1 MATEQNI
8 HSAAEWEDI
17 PAEKFEIIGTDD
29 FSGDII
35 ARPKIGYWADAW
47 RRLKENKIAL
57 VALIV
62 LLLLIVMVCIGP
74 AISGYNFEQMDTSA
88 INQKPSAE
96 HWFGTD
102 SLGRDLFARVW
113 QGGRVSIMIG
123 VVGAVVASVIGCI
136 YGGIASYFGGIVD
149 DIMMRIVEVLLS
161 IPYLI
166 IVILISVVTDSKS
179 IGTMM
184 LALTLTGWCGIA
196 RLVRGQMLQLKSQ
209 EYVLAANALGVSPFK
224 IIMRHMIP
232 NTIGIIIVAITFDI
246 PGYIFSEAF
255 LSYIGLGIQPP
266 DTSWG
271 ALASAAQQNFM
282 FYPYQLF
289 FPSLMIALTMLSFTL
304 LGDGLRD
311 ALDPKLQNR
320 NSKIHPAPAQTT
332 VRCHQGRLPDHLRR
346 QGRTGAEQKR
356 TVRIQRR
363 RGQHDFPGP
372 DDLFEPDHDRRQTD
386 YGKPAHPSPSE
397 QKRGEGRSNPY
408 AEDGKHPKRGK
419 TCGQLS
425 A

>member
-1 MATEQNI
+1 MSTEGNKVT
-8 HSAAEWEDI
+8 SAVEWEDI
-17 PAEKFEIIGTDD
+17 PAEKFQIIGTDD
-29 FSGDII
+29 FSADVI

-57 VALIV
+57 IALIV
-62 LLLLIVMVCIGP
+62 LLILVFMVTFGP
-74 AISGYNFEQMDTSA
+74 MISGYSFEQIDTEA
-88 INQKPSAE
+88 INQRPSAE

-113 QGGRVSIMIG
+113 QGGRVSIIIG
-123 VVGAVVASVIGCI
+123 IVGAVIASVLGCI

-179 IGTMM
+179 MGTMM

-196 RLVRGQMLQLKSQ
+196 RLVRGQMLQIKTQ
-209 EYVLAANALGVSPFK
+209 EYVLAANALGVSPLK
-224 IIMRHMIP
+224 TIMRHMIP

-255 LSYIGLGIQPP
+255 LSYIGLGVQPP

-289 FPSLMIALTMLSFTL
+289 FPSLMIALTMLGFTL

-311 ALDPKLQNR
+311 AFDPR
-320 NSKIHPAPAQTT
+320 
-332 VRCHQGRLPDHLRR
+332 LRR
-346 QGRTGAEQKR
+346 
-356 TVRIQRR
+356 
-363 RGQHDFPGP
+363 
-372 DDLFEPDHDRRQTD
+372 
-386 YGKPAHPSPSE
+386 
-397 QKRGEGRSNPY
+397 
-408 AEDGKHPKRGK
+408 
-419 TCGQLS
+419 
-425 A
+425 

>member
-8 HSAAEWEDI
+8 PSAAEWEDI
-17 PAEKFEIIGTDD
+17 PAEKFQIIGTDD

-35 ARPKIGYWADAW
+35 ARPKVGYWADAW
-47 RRLKENKIAL
+47 RRLRENKIAL
-57 VALIV
+57 VALFI
-62 LLLLIVMVCIGP
+62 LLLMIVMVIVGP
-74 AISGYNFEQMDTSA
+74 YISGYAFEEIDTEA
-88 INQKPSAE
+88 INQTPNAE

-102 SLGRDLFARVW
+102 SLGRDLFSRVW
-113 QGGRVSIMIG
+113 QAGRVSLAIG
-123 VVGAVVASVIGCI
+123 VVGAVVASGGGCI
-136 YGGIASYFGGIVD
+136 YGGSASYCGGIVD

-196 RLVRGQMLQLKSQ
+196 R
-209 EYVLAANALGVSPFK
+209 
-224 IIMRHMIP
+224 
-232 NTIGIIIVAITFDI
+232 DI
-246 PGYIFSEAF
+246 PGYIFAEAF

-311 ALDPKLQNR
+311 ALDPKLR
-320 NSKIHPAPAQTT
+320 K
-332 VRCHQGRLPDHLRR
+332 
-346 QGRTGAEQKR
+346 
-356 TVRIQRR
+356 
-363 RGQHDFPGP
+363 
-372 DDLFEPDHDRRQTD
+372 
-386 YGKPAHPSPSE
+386 
-397 QKRGEGRSNPY
+397 
-408 AEDGKHPKRGK
+408 
-419 TCGQLS
+419 
-425 A
+425 